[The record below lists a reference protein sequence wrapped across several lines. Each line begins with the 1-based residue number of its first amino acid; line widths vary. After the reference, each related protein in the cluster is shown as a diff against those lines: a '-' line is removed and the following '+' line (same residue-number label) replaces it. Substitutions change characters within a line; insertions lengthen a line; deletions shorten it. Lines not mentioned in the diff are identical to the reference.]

1 MGTAL
6 LSFDNKLADKRPA
19 RSLDFRGGRMTIHAD
34 SSDTAGQFALIEIA
48 GSTGGEPPLH
58 VHRNEDEFFLVLEG
72 ELKVLRGKEELTL
85 EAGQSAF
92 LPRNVAH
99 TFKIVSGFARFLNCI
114 TPGGFEQFF
123 RDLAQPVNPDGT
135 IQGPEKPFS
144 MDEMIRVGGRYSC
157 TLMP

>member
-6 LSFDNKLADKRPA
+6 LSFENNAADKKPA
-19 RSLDFRGGRMTIHAD
+19 RSINFRGGLMTIHAD
-34 SSDTAGQFALIEIA
+34 SSDTAGQFAMLEMLA
-48 GSTGGEPPLH
+48 STGAEPPLH

-72 ELKVLRGKEELTL
+72 QLRVLRGNEELTL

-92 LPRNVAH
+92 LPRNVPH
-99 TFKIVSGFARFLNCI
+99 TFKIVSSHVRFLNCI

-123 RDLAQPVNPDGT
+123 RDMGQPLNPDGT
-135 IQGPEKPFS
+135 IQRPEKQCS
-144 MDEMIRVGGRYSC
+144 IEEMIRVSGRYAC